1 MNPANGVDLEAQRRD
16 CIASSI
22 GSEDDS
28 NHTDTDPVTPPTYVH
43 PEPAATGSRPLS
55 EFLSICAYPLQPR
68 TSKSVRKNTSGTCSN
83 PSDPSQLQQQ
93 PPREPMKITDEQR
106 AKWRR
111 GNQKAVIGIVFFVLV
126 VVGIIA
132 GLLISSKGGKNC
144 KEDVGKDSVSR
155 C

>member
-1 MNPANGVDLEAQRRD
+1 
-16 CIASSI
+16 
-22 GSEDDS
+22 
-28 NHTDTDPVTPPTYVH
+28 
-43 PEPAATGSRPLS
+43 
-55 EFLSICAYPLQPR
+55 
-68 TSKSVRKNTSGTCSN
+68 
-83 PSDPSQLQQQ
+83 
-93 PPREPMKITDEQR
+93 MKITDEQR

-111 GNQKAVIGIVFFVLV
+111 GKQKAVIGIVFFVLV